1 VFNPKKVAQFLTKLL
16 AVLLPILGAVLVLS
30 FVAEVYRRKIITVD
44 QIISWR
50 FWLGIALAVA
60 PSIVALLAV
69 YLLAVRFVQRLYGT
83 TALAEAQGFVHHR
96 LFGLWSFGPWLRV
109 AGGILEGDRKH
120 VLMRVGGP
128 GHLVVYNDS
137 AVLLEKGGRFTRVE
151 GKGFVPLK
159 PFEKALPAIDLRP
172 QRWVYAVTAIS
183 KEGIPIVCEA
193 EVNYQIDNEGL
204 VPTEEVPFPIS
215 EDKIFQA
222 ATCTW
227 IREANRPETT
237 RIMDWGGRVIISE
250 TEGNLRTI
258 LARYPLDRL
267 IGLMSPESENPRE
280 EIRQELEQRLKAA
293 VPRLGARI
301 LGVELADIRVQDE
314 VTQQWIDVWKAE
326 WERWAI
332 ERRALGKA
340 KQARQIEDAK
350 TRAQV
355 MLLASITEAFQP
367 LVEQQQAVTS
377 KLVLARL
384 FMVLSR
390 APSDPLTRVNLPKEA
405 IGTLQL
411 LKDLIV

>member
-1 VFNPKKVAQFLTKLL
+1 VFNPKKIAQFLARLL
-16 AVLLPILGAVLVLS
+16 AVVLPILGAALILS
-30 FVAEVYRRKIITVD
+30 LVAEVYFRKIMAVE

-60 PSIVALLAV
+60 PSLAALWAV
-69 YLLAVRFVQRLYGT
+69 YLLAVRFVQRLYGI
-83 TALAEAQGFVHHR
+83 TASEAQGFVHHR
-96 LFGLWSFGPWLRV
+96 LFGLPSFGPWLRV
-109 AGGILEGDRKH
+109 TGGILEADQEH

-137 AVLLEKGGRFTRVE
+137 AVLLEKGGRFSRVE
-151 GKGFVPLK
+151 EKGFIPLK
-159 PFEKALPAIDLRP
+159 PFEKAYRAIDLRP
-172 QRWVYAVTAIS
+172 QRWVYAVNAMS
-183 KEGIPIVCEA
+183 KEGIPITCEA
-193 EVNYQIDNEGL
+193 EVDYQIDNEGL
-204 VPTEEVPFPIS
+204 VPTDEVPFPIIK
-215 EDKIFQA
+215 DKIFQA

-227 IREANRPETT
+227 IREANRPEKERT
-237 RIMDWGGRVIISE
+237 MDWGGRAIIGE

-267 IGLMSPESENPRE
+267 IGLMSPEDEDPRE
-280 EIRQELEQRLKAA
+280 EIRQELEQQLKAA
-293 VPRLGARI
+293 APKLGARI
-301 LGVELADIRVQDE
+301 LGVALGDIKVQDE
-314 VTQQWIDVWKAE
+314 VTQQWIDVWKVE
-326 WERWAI
+326 WERWSI
-332 ERRALGKA
+332 ERRGLGKA
-340 KQARQIEDAK
+340 ERAAHLEDAK

-367 LVEQQQAVTS
+367 LVDQQQAVTS

-390 APSDPLTRVNLPKEA
+390 APSDPLTRVNMPKEA